1 MEFFFALVFSFFF
14 YDICIRKD
22 TGKNTNIEIYAAQA
36 AKIFLYNHRVHKKD
50 TDGCLNLQNKQ
61 KYLFSMNSQLT
72 EKWNKCLEII
82 RDNVS
87 ENTFDKLFADIK
99 AIRYEDSTL
108 TIQVKSNYVCEHL
121 EENYISLLRLALFK
135 VMGYGTKLMY
145 SILTDKENDLTIEV
159 SADSYSGSKG
169 TRTGN
174 SGNSSPKATQEAIQE
189 LDSMLI
195 NRYTFDNFVEGAS
208 NRLSRSVA
216 VSVANTP
223 GKAFNPLFIYGS
235 SGVGKT
241 HLINAI
247 GCKIKEL
254 HPELR
259 VLYVSAHLFQ
269 VQFTDSILQ
278 KKFNDFMRFYQS
290 IDVLIIDDIQ
300 EFAGLEKTQNAFFQ
314 IFNHLHLNG
323 KQLIMTSDRTPAQLQ
338 GMEERLITRFKWGMT
353 AEIKKPDLELRKNI
367 LRSKIRRDGLK
378 FPEEVITYIA
388 EHVNAS
394 IRDLEG
400 IIVSIMAHS
409 TINNADIDIPLAR
422 KITGDV
428 TGYEKHSITID
439 DIISKVSSYYGVE
452 VESINTR
459 SRKREV
465 VLVRQVAMFLS
476 KKYLDM
482 STAKIGK
489 YIGNRDHA
497 TVVHACKTI
506 TNLAETDK
514 QFRNELNEIDLSLQ
528 SA

>member
-1 MEFFFALVFSFFF
+1 
-14 YDICIRKD
+14 
-22 TGKNTNIEIYAAQA
+22 
-36 AKIFLYNHRVHKKD
+36 
-50 TDGCLNLQNKQ
+50 
-61 KYLFSMNSQLT
+61 MNSQLT

-87 ENTFDKLFADIK
+87 EATFDTWFADIK
-99 AIRYEDSTL
+99 AIKYSDSTL
-108 TIQVKSNYVCEHL
+108 TIQVKSNFVCEHL
-121 EENYISLLRLALFK
+121 EENYVGLLRSTLFK
-135 VMGYGTKLMY
+135 VMGNGTKLMY
-145 SILTDKENDLTIEV
+145 SILTDPDNNLTMEVDAENN
-159 SADSYSGSKG
+159 YSGNT

-174 SGNSSPKATQEAIQE
+174 SGNSAPAHMQESIQE

-195 NRYTFDNFVEGAS
+195 SRYTFDNFVEGIS
-208 NRLSRSVA
+208 NRLSRTVGA
-216 VSVANTP
+216 SVANSP
-223 GKAFNPLFIYGS
+223 GRAFNPLFIHGS

-269 VQFTDSILQ
+269 VQYTDSILQ

-300 EFAGLEKTQNAFFQ
+300 EFAGLEKTQHTFFH

-323 KQLIMTSDRTPAQLQ
+323 KQLIMTSDRTPAQLK

-353 AEIKKPDLELRKNI
+353 AEIEKPDLELRKNI
-367 LRSKIRRDGLK
+367 LRNKIRKDGLK

-409 TINNADIDIPLAR
+409 TINNADIDVTLAR
-422 KITGDV
+422 KIVGNFSD
-428 TGYEKHSITID
+428 YEKQPITID
-439 DIISKVSSYYGVE
+439 EIIKKVADYYGVE
-452 VESINTR
+452 VASINTR

-465 VLVRQVAMFLS
+465 VLVRQVAMYLS
-476 KKYLDM
+476 KKHLDM
-482 STAKIGK
+482 STSKIGQ

-497 TVVHACKTI
+497 TVLHACKTI
-506 TNLAETDK
+506 ANLAETDK
-514 QFRNELNEIDLSLQ
+514 QFRSELNEIDLSLQ

>member
-1 MEFFFALVFSFFF
+1 
-14 YDICIRKD
+14 
-22 TGKNTNIEIYAAQA
+22 
-36 AKIFLYNHRVHKKD
+36 
-50 TDGCLNLQNKQ
+50 
-61 KYLFSMNSQLT
+61 MNSQLT

-87 ENTFDKLFADIK
+87 EATFDTWFADIK
-99 AIRYEDSTL
+99 AIKYSDSTL
-108 TIQVKSNYVCEHL
+108 TIQVKSNFVCEHL
-121 EENYISLLRLALFK
+121 EENYVGLLRSTLFK
-135 VMGYGTKLMY
+135 VMGNGTKLMY
-145 SILTDKENDLTIEV
+145 SILTDPDNNLTMEVDAENN
-159 SADSYSGSKG
+159 YSGNT

-174 SGNSSPKATQEAIQE
+174 SGNSAPAHMQESIQE

-195 NRYTFDNFVEGAS
+195 SRYTFDNFVEGIS
-208 NRLSRSVA
+208 NRLSRTVGA
-216 VSVANTP
+216 SVANSP
-223 GKAFNPLFIYGS
+223 GRAFNPLFIHGS

-269 VQFTDSILQ
+269 VQYTDSILQ

-300 EFAGLEKTQNAFFQ
+300 EFAGLEKTQHTFFH

-323 KQLIMTSDRTPAQLQ
+323 KQLIMTSDRTPAQLK

-353 AEIKKPDLELRKNI
+353 AEIEKPDLELRKNI
-367 LRSKIRRDGLK
+367 LRNKIRKDGLK

-409 TINNADIDIPLAR
+409 TINNADIDVALAR
-422 KITGDV
+422 KIVGNFSD
-428 TGYEKHSITID
+428 YEKQPITID
-439 DIISKVSSYYGVE
+439 EIIKKVADYYGVE
-452 VESINTR
+452 VASINTR

-465 VLVRQVAMFLS
+465 VLVRQVAMYLS
-476 KKYLDM
+476 KKHLDM
-482 STAKIGK
+482 STSKIGQ

-497 TVVHACKTI
+497 TVLHACKTI
-506 TNLAETDK
+506 ANLAETDK
-514 QFRNELNEIDLSLQ
+514 QFRSELNEIDLSLQ